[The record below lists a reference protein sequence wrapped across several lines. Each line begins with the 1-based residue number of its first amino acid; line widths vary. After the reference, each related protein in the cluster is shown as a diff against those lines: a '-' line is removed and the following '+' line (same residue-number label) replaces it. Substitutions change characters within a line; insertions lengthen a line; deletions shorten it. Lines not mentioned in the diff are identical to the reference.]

1 MKRSIWGIGIVTL
14 ISCVAAACSP
24 ASPADMVAEEERH
37 SAEIFMES
45 GDNAG
50 EAGEMTEDNLAEPAD
65 SEAEEAVI
73 DQALWKA
80 SLDQAIAEAIW
91 DHLDVKET
99 YPESF
104 CCEDHYILD
113 IRDSEGE
120 SLEGFTGQKQG
131 LTVYAVDMIQVCKP
145 TENDI
150 NEQSHIWFPM
160 ALTFSVESDG
170 QAVSAGEPRWILE
183 EFWKSDGSMLDMN
196 REGEDE
202 DAFVGEVRE
211 VFPSELAERVFGECY
226 WQSSRNRHKQGL
238 YEQTIQYA
246 GIDGESVVRDLL
258 EGAFVSMEEDDLI
271 ATLEHHK
278 YRFALMQYRFS
289 TWIKLVWYGDYTRQF
304 IFSKFL
310 EGEQEEPYGLWMMD
324 ILYETNHEI
333 MPYDFKSTG
342 QEFFERYLAEA
353 QELESAYGM
362 EWMKENEPYKWELLT
377 MLQEIEQ

>member
-1 MKRSIWGIGIVTL
+1 MKRSIWGIGIVAL
-14 ISCVAAACSP
+14 LSCVAAACSP
-24 ASPADMVAEEERH
+24 ASPADMVAEEEQH
-37 SAEIFMES
+37 SAEIFMGS

-65 SEAEEAVI
+65 SVAEEAVI
-73 DQALWKA
+73 DQTLWKA

-120 SLEGFTGQKQG
+120 SLEGFTGLEQR

-145 TENDI
+145 TGYDI
-150 NEQSHIWFPM
+150 NEQRGIWFPM

-183 EFWKSDGSMLDMN
+183 EFWKSEGSMHDIN
-196 REGEDE
+196 RESE
-202 DAFVGEVRE
+202 DAFAAEVRE

-226 WQSSRNRHKQGL
+226 RQSSINRQKQGL
-238 YEQTIQYA
+238 FEQTIQYA
-246 GIDGESVVRDLL
+246 GIDGESAVRDMLEEAFTSMEERDLL
-258 EGAFVSMEEDDLI
+258 AIGNSYNWRKYCFV
-271 ATLEHHK
+271 
-278 YRFALMQYRFS
+278 
-289 TWIKLVWYGDYTRQF
+289 TWMDLVWYGDYTRRH

-310 EGEQEEPYGLWMMD
+310 EGEQEDPYGWWMMD
-324 ILYETNHEI
+324 ILYETTHEH
-333 MPYDFKSTG
+333 MPLGGDMSTG
-342 QEFFERYLAEA
+342 QEYFEGYLAEA